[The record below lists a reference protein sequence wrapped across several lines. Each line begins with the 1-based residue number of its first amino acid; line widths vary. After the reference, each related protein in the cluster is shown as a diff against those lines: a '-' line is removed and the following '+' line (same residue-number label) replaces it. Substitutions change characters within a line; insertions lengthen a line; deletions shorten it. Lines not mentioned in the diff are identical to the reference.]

1 MVVEECSLPSKSTF
15 KLLLPQIIAC
25 FIKNYAVFTAGLA
38 TQFPTVIIPELTGIA
53 PTDGFKETLSIT
65 SEESSWFGSLTYICQ
80 LIGSIIGG
88 HVIDIFGRQR
98 ILLISITPSVIAFLM
113 FYFANS
119 VVVLF
124 AAYTIIGIS
133 NGVLLV
139 AAVTYTGETCFLLV
153 LTVPETPIWLL
164 SKGYEEKARETLQWL
179 RGWSTPEFVEEEFQ
193 LLKASIEDNSQ
204 YYSEEKSEYLKI
216 IEKFKDFTSRSN
228 LAPIFITFLLF
239 LICQSNGIIAMTPFL
254 VQIFKALGTNVDA
267 NWSTVVVAS
276 VSLAGTISCA
286 ATVKFLG
293 KRKLC
298 LGGLTMCSVSC
309 AFLGFYAL
317 KELPTGWNSFH
328 LPPDVE
334 VKSSWIPLVCIM
346 GLFFFTSL
354 SIADIPWMYMA
365 ELFPFKIRGFSNG
378 IILAVALLIGFVNTK
393 AYKDLEVGFSIG
405 GAMIFFSVFTII
417 FIPLLYLFLPE
428 TEGISTD
435 DIEKF
440 FSHKNHRITQVNIK
454 KFLES
459 EKQKESKISK

>member
-1 MVVEECSLPSKSTF
+1 MLSTATVSYSAGSLV
-15 KLLLPQIIAC
+15 L
-25 FIKNYAVFTAGLA
+25 Y
-38 TQFPTVIIPELTGIA
+38 
-53 PTDGFKETLSIT
+53 TL
-65 SEESSWFGSLTYICQ
+65 GSLTNWR
-80 LIGSIIGG
+80 LVS
-88 HVIDIFGRQR
+88 
-98 ILLISITPSVIAFLM
+98 LIS
-113 FYFANS
+113 
-119 VVVLF
+119 
-124 AAYTIIGIS
+124 TIFPIS
-133 NGVLLV
+133 S
-139 AAVTYTGETCFLLV
+139 FLLT

-204 YYSEEKSEYLKI
+204 YYSERKSEYLKI

-228 LAPIFITFLLF
+228 LVPIFITFLLF

-365 ELFPFKIRGFSNG
+365 ELFPFK
-378 IILAVALLIGFVNTK
+378 
-393 AYKDLEVGFSIG
+393 
-405 GAMIFFSVFTII
+405 
-417 FIPLLYLFLPE
+417 
-428 TEGISTD
+428 
-435 DIEKF
+435 
-440 FSHKNHRITQVNIK
+440 
-454 KFLES
+454 
-459 EKQKESKISK
+459 